1 MNDNQ
6 YNNDHQC
13 HGVDD
18 QKIKRPAET
27 RVKVTGRQNIDNTR
41 SSLQQMQMQNHR
53 YHQQIDFHRN
63 YLITRNRCHQLNA
76 ITLEIFNSFG

>member
-18 QKIKRPAET
+18 QRIKRPAET
-27 RVKVTGRQNIDNTR
+27 RVKVTASQNIDNTR

-63 YLITRNRCHQLNA
+63 YLINA
-76 ITLEIFNSFG
+76 